1 MPEKWRTSSRTTF
14 ASAKVERARYTL
26 TAKFGALGSGAGRA
40 SSETVKMVNARP
52 AARARVVES
61 GERPDADVLATLPD
75 ARDASTAASRD
86 GFAAAPLGKPRPS
99 RADER
104 QFLANLA
111 RPAPELSVV
120 VKGASKPPP
129 PPGAARPPLPAGAA
143 RNAIAMPPPAPGP
156 TTPPLG
162 GEDAGLDARPGDGE
176 DDWSDDDE
184 TERKALRAAEARATA
199 AARAAARTRARSA
212 EGNERGARGNGN
224 GCATS
229 ADEEA
234 ATRARARRGYGKVK
248 SKVNTALRA
257 RTKHAWDDDE
267 LPAAFR
273 ALPTPPTPPYLRARP
288 ATVDGRVRVPAN
300 AEGDERAATA
310 TSASSRWERFFSVGD
325 PEFGSWET
333 EERDA
338 EPASRAVGWRG
349 GPKPTPVPE
358 FEPRR
363 KKIAGK
369 TSEGADDV
377 EDDDDAE
384 TGENGGRENV
394 DGDGGNAR
402 DVSA

>member
-1 MPEKWRTSSRTTF
+1 MPEKWRTSSRMTF

-26 TAKFGALGSGAGRA
+26 TAKLGALGSGAGRA
-40 SSETVKMVNARP
+40 SSETVKMVNAGP
-52 AARARVVES
+52 AARTRVVES
-61 GERPDADVLATLPD
+61 GERPDADTLATLPD

-120 VKGASKPPP
+120 VTGASKPPP
-129 PPGAARPPLPAGAA
+129 PPGAARPCLPAGAA
-143 RNAIAMPPPAPGP
+143 RNAIAMPPLASGP

-162 GEDAGLDARPGDGE
+162 GEDAGLDARPGDDE
-176 DDWSDDDE
+176 DDWSDGDE

-212 EGNERGARGNGN
+212 EGNGNGS
-224 GCATS
+224 ATS
-229 ADEEA
+229 ADDE
-234 ATRARARRGYGKVK
+234 TTSRARARRGYGYGKVR
-248 SKVNTALRA
+248 SKVNAASRV

-288 ATVDGRVRVPAN
+288 ATVDERARGDDDAV
-300 AEGDERAATA
+300 GDERAA
-310 TSASSRWERFFSVGD
+310 TSASSRWERYFAAAD

-333 EERDA
+333 EDRDA
-338 EPASRAVGWRG
+338 EPASRAAARRS

-369 TSEGADDV
+369 TSEGDDDV
-377 EDDDDAE
+377 EDDDAE
-384 TGENGGRENV
+384 TRERGG
-394 DGDGGNAR
+394 
-402 DVSA
+402 

>member
-1 MPEKWRTSSRTTF
+1 MPEKWRTSSRMTF

-26 TAKFGALGSGAGRA
+26 TAKLGALGSGAGRA
-40 SSETVKMVNARP
+40 SSETVKMVNAGP
-52 AARARVVES
+52 AARTRVVES
-61 GERPDADVLATLPD
+61 GERPDADTLATLPD

-120 VKGASKPPP
+120 VTGASKPPP
-129 PPGAARPPLPAGAA
+129 PPGRRAPFPPGRRRSKRDRDAPTRVGTHHASARGRRRGPRRAPRRRRGRLVRRRRDGAV
-143 RNAIAMPPPAPGP
+143 
-156 TTPPLG
+156 
-162 GEDAGLDARPGDGE
+162 
-176 DDWSDDDE
+176 
-184 TERKALRAAEARATA
+184 ALRAAEARATA

-212 EGNERGARGNGN
+212 EGNGNGS
-224 GCATS
+224 ATS
-229 ADEEA
+229 ADDE
-234 ATRARARRGYGKVK
+234 TTSRARARRGYGYGKVR
-248 SKVNTALRA
+248 SKVNAASRV

-288 ATVDGRVRVPAN
+288 TTVDERARGDDDAV
-300 AEGDERAATA
+300 GDERAA
-310 TSASSRWERFFSVGD
+310 TSASSRWERYFAVAD

-333 EERDA
+333 EDRDA
-338 EPASRAVGWRG
+338 EPASRAVARRS

-363 KKIAGK
+363 KKKIAGK
-369 TSEGADDV
+369 TSEGDDDV
-377 EDDDDAE
+377 EDDDAE
-384 TGENGGRENV
+384 TRERGG
-394 DGDGGNAR
+394 
-402 DVSA
+402 